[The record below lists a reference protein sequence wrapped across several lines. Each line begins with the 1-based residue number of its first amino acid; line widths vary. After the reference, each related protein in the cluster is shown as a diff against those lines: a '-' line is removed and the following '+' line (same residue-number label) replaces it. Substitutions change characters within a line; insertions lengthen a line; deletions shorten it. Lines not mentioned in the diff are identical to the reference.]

1 MRLGPERSSN
11 IEDRRGFGGGIPI
24 VGGGVGAIVIAVLAL
39 LFRGTPGQIATNDQQ
54 QPQVSTAAGPNQDPQ
69 VDFVSA
75 VLADTEITWQDIFQS
90 QLGRDYGDPKLVLF
104 TEYTQSGCG
113 FAQAATGPFYCP
125 EDQKIYLDLSFFR
138 ELNDRFGATGDFAKA
153 YVIAHEVGHHVQD
166 LLGIEDQVQQAEQ
179 QQGAAGAN
187 GVSVRNELQ
196 ADCFAGVWA
205 NHADKMRH
213 ILEQGDVESGL
224 NAASAIGDDRL
235 QRESR
240 GYIAP
245 DTFTHGT
252 SAQRVRWFKRGLQGG
267 RVSDCDTFNATS
279 L

>member
-75 VLADTEITWQDIFQS
+75 VLADTEITWQDIFRS
-90 QLGRDYGDPKLVLF
+90 ELGRDYGDPKLVLF

-125 EDQKIYLDLSFFR
+125 VDQKIYLDLSFFR
-138 ELNDRFGATGDFAKA
+138 ELNDRFGATGDFAKV

-213 ILEQGDVESGL
+213 ILEQGDVEEGL

-235 QRESR
+235 QRETR
-240 GYIAP
+240 GYVMP
-245 DTFTHGT
+245 DSFTHGT
-252 SAQRVRWFKRGLQGG
+252 SAQRVRWFKRGLTSG
-267 RVSDCDTFNATS
+267 RIADCDTFNS
-279 L
+279 PNL